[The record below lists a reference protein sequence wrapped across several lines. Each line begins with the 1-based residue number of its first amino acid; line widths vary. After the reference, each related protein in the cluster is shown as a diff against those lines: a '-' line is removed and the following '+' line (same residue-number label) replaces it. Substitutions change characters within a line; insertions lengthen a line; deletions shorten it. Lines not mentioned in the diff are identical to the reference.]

1 MKKLISLLSLIFIS
15 LFCFLI
21 ILKPEI
27 CINSAISG
35 VLLCGNVFI
44 PSIYP
49 FTFGVLFINNS
60 GVLKLLKPLD
70 KLTNKLF
77 GLNYYET
84 AIFLLSLIGGYPLGA
99 KLLAENPS
107 QKSGIMINFCINA
120 GPAFIILAVGK
131 GVFKSST
138 LGWVLYA
145 SHIIASLLIM
155 LFLSGKA
162 KKFNTNFI
170 NKKPLGLIGNFTKSA
185 ADAADTVIKI
195 CGLVILFSTI
205 TAYLNMLFKKI
216 KTLYFIT
223 LLCEVTNAVFKTDN
237 ILLVSFL
244 LGFAGLSIWAQVFSL
259 LKGVKINYLR
269 FILFRILHGG
279 ISSAVTY
286 LLLKVLKFSVN
297 TLSNNIRFD
306 YKLFVNGPAVAFSLI
321 ITGIVLIIS
330 LYNKKYAGNLI
341 NDIV

>member
-1 MKKLISLLSLIFIS
+1 
-15 LFCFLI
+15 
-21 ILKPEI
+21 
-27 CINSAISG
+27 
-35 VLLCGNVFI
+35 
-44 PSIYP
+44 
-49 FTFGVLFINNS
+49 
-60 GVLKLLKPLD
+60 
-70 KLTNKLF
+70 
-77 GLNYYET
+77 
-84 AIFLLSLIGGYPLGA
+84 
-99 KLLAENPS
+99 
-107 QKSGIMINFCINA
+107 
-120 GPAFIILAVGK
+120 
-131 GVFKSST
+131 
-138 LGWVLYA
+138 
-145 SHIIASLLIM
+145 
-155 LFLSGKA
+155 
-162 KKFNTNFI
+162 
-170 NKKPLGLIGNFTKSA
+170 
-185 ADAADTVIKI
+185 
-195 CGLVILFSTI
+195 
-205 TAYLNMLFKKI
+205 MLFKKI
-216 KTLYFIT
+216 KPLYFIT

-259 LKGVKINYLR
+259 LKGVKINYLG